1 MSNEISNDNL
11 ILISGITG
19 TGKSASLMS
28 LRNDSG
34 IVYANCEA
42 SKKLPFKHKFKEVV
56 VTDPMTIFDIFEEAE
71 EDDSIHTIVIDT
83 VTYLMDMVESQY
95 VLTAD
100 NTMKAWSDYAQFFK
114 KLLQESVASSSKNV
128 IMLAHTREILNE
140 TEGVL
145 EVKVPIK
152 GALANQGVESYFS
165 CVVSTKK
172 ILLKDLKDYANDY
185 LHLTEEDEIV
195 GYKHVFQ
202 TRITKKTINERIRS
216 PIGMWEIKETY
227 IDNDIGILLK
237 VLHEYY
243 ED

>member
-1 MSNEISNDNL
+1 MSNEVSNDNL

-34 IVYANCEA
+34 IKYANCEA
-42 SKKLPFKHKFKEVV
+42 SKKLPFKHKFKEEV

-172 ILLKDLKDYANDY
+172 MLLKDLKDYANDY
-185 LHLTEEDEIV
+185 LHITEEDEIV

>member
-34 IVYANCEA
+34 VAYANCEA
-42 SKKLPFKHKFKEVV
+42 SKKLPFKHKFKEEV
-56 VTDPMTIFDIFEEAE
+56 VTDPMTIFDIFEKVE

-83 VTYLMDMVESQY
+83 ITYLMDMVESQY

-172 ILLKDLKDYANDY
+172 MLLKDLKDYANDY
-185 LHLTEEDEIV
+185 LHITEEDEIV

>member
-1 MSNEISNDNL
+1 MSNEVSNDNL

-42 SKKLPFKHKFKEVV
+42 GKKLPFKHKFKEVV
-56 VTDPMTIFDIFEEAE
+56 VTDPMIIFDIFQEAE
-71 EDDSIHTIVIDT
+71 EDDSVHTIVIDT
-83 VTYLMDMVESQY
+83 ITYLMDMVESQY
-95 VLTAD
+95 VLTAE

-114 KLLQESVASSSKNV
+114 KLLQEAIASSSKNV
-128 IMLAHTREILNE
+128 IILAHTKELLNE

-145 EVKVPIK
+145 EVKVPVK

-172 ILLKDLKDYANDY
+172 MLLKDLKDYANDY
-185 LHLTEEDEIV
+185 LHITEEDEIV

-216 PIGMWEIKETY
+216 PIGMWDIKETY

>member
-1 MSNEISNDNL
+1 MSNEVSNDNL

-34 IVYANCEA
+34 FAYANCEA
-42 SKKLPFKHKFKEVV
+42 SKKLPFKHKFKEEV

-83 VTYLMDMVESQY
+83 ITYLMDMVESQY

-172 ILLKDLKDYANDY
+172 MLLKDLKDYANDY
-185 LHLTEEDEIV
+185 LHITEEDEIV

>member
-1 MSNEISNDNL
+1 
-11 ILISGITG
+11 
-19 TGKSASLMS
+19 
-28 LRNDSG
+28 
-34 IVYANCEA
+34 
-42 SKKLPFKHKFKEVV
+42 
-56 VTDPMTIFDIFEEAE
+56 MT
-71 EDDSIHTIVIDT
+71 
-83 VTYLMDMVESQY
+83 
-95 VLTAD
+95 
-100 NTMKAWSDYAQFFK
+100 AWSDYAQFFK
-114 KLLQESVASSSKNV
+114 KLLQESVASSTKNV
-128 IMLAHTREILNE
+128 IILAHTKELLNE

-172 ILLKDLKDYANDY
+172 MLLKDLKDYENDY
-185 LHLTEEDEIV
+185 LNITEEDEIV

-216 PIGMWEIKETY
+216 PIGMWDVKETY
-227 IDNDIGILLK
+227 IDNDISILLK